1 MLKKVV
7 FLFNDIVLTD
17 EQIFGTHSQPN
28 FVKEAILADE
38 QLL

>member
-17 EQIFGTHSQPN
+17 EQTFGPHGQPN
-28 FVKEAILADE
+28 LVKEAIIADE
-38 QLL
+38 